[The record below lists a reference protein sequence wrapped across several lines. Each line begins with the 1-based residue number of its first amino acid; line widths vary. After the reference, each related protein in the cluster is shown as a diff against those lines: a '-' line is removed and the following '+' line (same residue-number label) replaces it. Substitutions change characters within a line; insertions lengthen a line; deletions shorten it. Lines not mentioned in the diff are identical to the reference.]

1 MRSRNGTI
9 GPASSTPSGSSAP
22 LSAAAAGALVIV
34 YVVWGSTYLGIRYVV
49 ASLPPYLSAGV
60 RFAAAGA
67 LLYPFAI
74 RRGTPEERA
83 ADAPT
88 RQHWLSAFLI
98 GGLLLGVG
106 NGGVSDAERH
116 VASGTAAL
124 LVGMVP
130 LWMALFGWLFSREQ
144 LTRWAVVGLL
154 VGFGGVALLATDS
167 GGGRG
172 GAVATSGLIIL
183 VIATIAWSAGSLIAR
198 TAPMPS
204 RPLLGTAMEMLA
216 GSVVCVVLGT
226 AFGEWPRV
234 RLGSAHASAWVA
246 LAYLIIFGSLAA
258 YSAYTWL
265 LRRVPTPIVATYA
278 YVNPAVAMFLG
289 WLIGGEHIYPRTI
302 GAAAIVL
309 GGVALIVSAPRLAQQ
324 REPRPERRRETSAAA
339 TSEQAVFEPDDER

>member
-9 GPASSTPSGSSAP
+9 GRAGSTPSGPPAP
-22 LSAAAAGALVIV
+22 LGAAAVGALVIV

-88 RQHWLSAFLI
+88 RQQWLSAFVI

-116 VASGTAAL
+116 VPSGTAAL
-124 LVGMVP
+124 LVAMVP
-130 LWMALFGWLFSREQ
+130 LWMALFGWLFFRDR
-144 LTRWAVVGLL
+144 LTPWAVVGLL
-154 VGFGGVALLATDS
+154 VGFGGVALLAA
-167 GGGRG
+167 GGGGEHG
-172 GAVATSGLIIL
+172 GAVTTSGLMIL
-183 VIATIAWSAGSLIAR
+183 IIATIAWSAGSLFAR
-198 TAPMPS
+198 SAPMPS

-216 GSVVCVVLGT
+216 GGVVCVALGT

-234 RLGSAHASAWVA
+234 RLGSAHTSAWLA
-246 LAYLIIFGSLAA
+246 LAYLVLFGSLVA

-265 LRRVPTPIVATYA
+265 LRHAPTPVVATYA
-278 YVNPAVAMFLG
+278 YVNPAVAVFLG

-302 GAAAIVL
+302 GAAAIVI
-309 GGVALIVSAPRLAQQ
+309 GGVALIVSAPRLAQR
-324 REPRPERRRETSAAA
+324 RELRRRLRPEASAVAAA
-339 TSEQAVFEPDDER
+339 EQAVCVPDDER